1 MIKQLNKIDAN
12 TISMWLNIVGF
23 VAGIVFYVRMERVFQ
38 RQAPAPQTNRIKDS
52 VLVIDTQLKAE
63 LKCLKKT
70 QDSLLKV
77 IQVNTLLLKKQQT
90 IVRASRHQVLST
102 LKTDF
107 QSLSEEEQDAYI
119 RKLLSTLKSQTP

>member
-12 TISMWLNIVGF
+12 TISMWLNIIGF
-23 VAGIVFYVRMERVFQ
+23 VSGIVFYVRMDRAFHT
-38 RQAPAPQTNRIKDS
+38 QAPAPQTNRIKDS

-63 LKCLKKT
+63 LKCLKQT
-70 QDSLLKV
+70 QDSLLKA
-77 IQVNTLLLKKQQT
+77 IQVNTLLLKKQQA
-90 IVRASRHQVLST
+90 IVRASRHQVLTT

-119 RKLLSTLKSQTP
+119 RKLLSTLKSQTQ